1 MNGKSPPVPGPELT
15 RQFDHKGIESP
26 FQGNL
31 SYVVLIPFP
40 WIKKYSNRV
49 KPSISLQDFDQ
60 IRWISFCI
68 KFLNP
73 LNEPQTLNSW
83 KNQNPSTRFN
93 LWNRNRYL
101 FIHRIQ
107 VQNAVS
113 PLTLIN
119 QVPYQEEWRVIRKSQ
134 KMNQKQ
140 RSLSQKDQKW
150 VKILIVFFSHPP
162 FFIFS
167 LKNISDSWINWM
179 RIVLRRALYI
189 YNVHRQETLCRCN
202 RRINCHRNKQKL
214 RKKRYWT
221 EKRSEKEQN

>member
-1 MNGKSPPVPGPELT
+1 MNGKSTPVPGPELT
-15 RQFDHKGIESP
+15 RQLDHKGIESP

-40 WIKKYSNRV
+40 WIKKILKSSKALHFLTGFWPN
-49 KPSISLQDFDQ
+49 KINFT
-60 IRWISFCI
+60 CI
-68 KFLNP
+68 KFLNA
-73 LNEPQTLNSW
+73 LNKPQTLNSW

-167 LKNISDSWINWM
+167 QKYLWFLNKLNENCFEEGPI
-179 RIVLRRALYI
+179 YI
-189 YNVHRQETLCRCN
+189 QCPPS
-202 RRINCHRNKQKL
+202 RNPLQM
-214 RKKRYWT
+214 
-221 EKRSEKEQN
+221 